1 MTKPDALDRAVA
13 RVVRSDNCSGCGACT
28 LLDHG
33 LQMRLDE
40 HGYSRPARVAPST
53 APSTAARGAARA
65 AARGAARGAARTF
78 AEVCPGRRVRAASP
92 PGASRHPTLGPVI
105 SSWEAWAADPEVR
118 LRGSS
123 GGTLTALVG
132 WLVET
137 GEVASVRA
145 VAMDPHAPRR
155 SVPVTI
161 TSRSEALAAAGS
173 RYTPVSVL
181 GPGPLGAEGAVV
193 AKPCEISAARALA
206 RAGEAGA
213 PLLLSFFCAGT
224 PSQAATDDLLA
235 ELGVP
240 PGTQLD
246 ELWYRGRGWPGA
258 FTARTTSGDTVQAS
272 YDESWGQHLGRATQW
287 RCKICPD
294 GVGESADISAADY
307 WRTDERGYPVFTE
320 GAGCSALLARTE
332 RGHDL
337 LTRAFEAGV
346 LVGRP
351 LAPDDLARVQP
362 LQVGRRLTLL
372 GRLVGTRAAG
382 RPVPSYRGFGLAR
395 LAAPRWLDTARTAR
409 ASFRRVRRAV
419 VVRPTTSTRPAR

>member
-1 MTKPDALDRAVA
+1 MTKPDALDRAVT
-13 RVVRSDNCSGCGACT
+13 RVVRTGNCSGCGACT
-28 LLDHG
+28 LLDEG
-33 LQMRLDE
+33 LTMQLDE

-53 APSTAARGAARA
+53 A
-65 AARGAARGAARTF
+65 ARGAARTF
-78 AEVCPGRRVRAASP
+78 DEVCPGRRLRAASP
-92 PGASRHPTLGPVI
+92 PGAERHPTLGPVT
-105 SSWEAWAADPEVR
+105 SAWEAWAADPEVR
-118 LRGSS
+118 ERGSS

-137 GEVASVRA
+137 GEVESVRA
-145 VAMDPHAPRR
+145 VAMDLQAPRR
-155 SVPVTI
+155 SVPVRI
-161 TSRSEALAAAGS
+161 TSRSEALTAAGS
-173 RYTPVSVL
+173 RYAPVSVL
-181 GPGPLGAEGAVV
+181 RPGTLAPEGAVV
-193 AKPCEISAARALA
+193 AKPCEISAARALLPA
-206 RAGEAGA
+206 SGGE

-235 ELGVP
+235 ELDVP
-240 PGTQLD
+240 RGAPLD
-246 ELWYRGRGWPGA
+246 ELWYRGRGWPGS
-258 FTARTTSGDTVQAS
+258 FTARTTDGETVRAS

-320 GAGCSALLARTE
+320 GAGCSALLARTA

-351 LAPDDLARVQP
+351 LEPDDLAGVQP
-362 LQVGRRLTLL
+362 LQVGRRRTLL

-382 RPVPSYRGFGLAR
+382 RPVPRYRGFGLVR
-395 LAAPRWLDTARTAR
+395 LAAPDWRETARTAK
-409 ASFRRVRRAV
+409 ASFRRVRRSI
-419 VVRPTTSTRPAR
+419 RPTSAGSAR